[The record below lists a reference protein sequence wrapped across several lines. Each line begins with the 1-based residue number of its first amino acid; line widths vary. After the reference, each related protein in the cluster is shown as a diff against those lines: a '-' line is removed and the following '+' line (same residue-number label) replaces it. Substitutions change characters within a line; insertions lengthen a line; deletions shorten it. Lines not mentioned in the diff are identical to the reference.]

1 MRWRAGNK
9 EIPAGAG
16 RGKDFGGKVR
26 DGRADLTGSGKE
38 EWAGLRLGV
47 GLVGLGWFAGVIAGA
62 IKEKGAGLLELKAVC
77 DVDEEKARNF
87 GERFG
92 VDRVFAEPEELMEDP
107 EIDVVAI
114 ATPPHLHFELAMRA
128 FEAGKNVFLEK
139 PGSLVP
145 SQMEELI
152 KYSRE
157 KNLKATVDYVM
168 RRNPLYFAIK
178 MISDSEIFGGHLFLH
193 LREGLR

>member
-1 MRWRAGNK
+1 M
-9 EIPAGAG
+9 
-16 RGKDFGGKVR
+16 
-26 DGRADLTGSGKE
+26 
-38 EWAGLRLGV
+38 RLGV

-193 LREGLR
+193 LREGLHQNLRMDSGPAGNRRPGH